1 MSVATPFE
9 PARYLTRVNGSDYL
23 EVKWRLVWLRD
34 QHPDATVETG
44 KEFVSAFA
52 WLVAAITVVVYVLLK
67 PERRE
72 SLTRFAD
79 EAVVQAQELLRDLR
93 GYDDEF

>member
-1 MSVATPFE
+1 VVDRASAAGEKAHDLGTRQSRAPVKRPMRRSRR
-9 PARYLTRVNGSDYL
+9 ARSPSQR
-23 EVKWRLVWLRD
+23 
-34 QHPDATVETG
+34 
-44 KEFVSAFA
+44 FA